1 MKFELGYSLHMDTV
15 LWLSKLQGCMEDVL
29 RRNELGAVPSEVF
42 LRIHNNNN
50 NNNNNNDRQ

>member
-1 MKFELGYSLHMDTV
+1 
-15 LWLSKLQGCMEDVL
+15 MEDVL

-50 NNNNNNDRQ
+50 NNNNPGTTVAEEENSKAD